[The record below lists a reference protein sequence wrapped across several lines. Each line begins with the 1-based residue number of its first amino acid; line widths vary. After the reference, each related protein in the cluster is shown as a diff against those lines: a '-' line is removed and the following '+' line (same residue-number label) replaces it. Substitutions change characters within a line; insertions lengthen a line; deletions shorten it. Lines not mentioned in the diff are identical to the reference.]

1 MGVGKIVNLIVGR
14 PLMNGA
20 RWYLFAGA
28 ICFLVMIIPTTVG
41 GNMGAHAV
49 RQGEIIGEFLIP
61 VVIAIHYSRKFSN
74 ARQTPSPT
82 ATS

>member
-1 MGVGKIVNLIVGR
+1 
-14 PLMNGA
+14 
-20 RWYLFAGA
+20 
-28 ICFLVMIIPTTVG
+28 
-41 GNMGAHAV
+41 MGAHAV